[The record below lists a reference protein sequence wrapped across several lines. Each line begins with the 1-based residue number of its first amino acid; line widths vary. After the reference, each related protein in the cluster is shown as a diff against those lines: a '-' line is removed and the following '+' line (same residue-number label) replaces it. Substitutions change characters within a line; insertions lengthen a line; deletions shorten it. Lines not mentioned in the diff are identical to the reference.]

1 MNRLKHKQKADAER
15 LFCFSPLAFGE
26 ASHKRLNVRRDES
39 KKASASRL
47 LCFSPLAFG
56 CCNVV
61 NGAGNVNEKKV
72 RMLFRELPFRCGV
85 CDIGGVFYRLVK
97 R

>member
-1 MNRLKHKQKADAER
+1 MER
-15 LFCFSPLAFGE
+15 QI
-26 ASHKRLNVRRDES
+26 VRRMVL
-39 KKASASRL
+39 RL
-47 LCFSPLAFG
+47 ALPLLGCGSSWGERYELAHMERRVARRMVLRLALPLLG

-85 CDIGGVFYRLVK
+85 CDIGFDVR
-97 R
+97 